1 MMKRS
6 VFNLF
11 RVKSNGGRL
20 VLSGNSQVFAAL
32 ILVSVFLAV
41 RASAEK
47 CDCADGAKDETSS
60 VSELSSDTNH
70 MCPVMPDEVAEDA
83 WTTVYQGKLV
93 RFCCNNCVDN
103 FRLKPEKYL
112 SALPQFAAPEQ
123 MEQSWSLSQWIS
135 PTRFRFLLIM
145 LCTFGVATIVWKLQ
159 SLRVEMGQKAFIS
172 PLVVNALL
180 GFSVATIVY
189 LSQYTNA
196 LKMEM
201 LKQEFKHGSSSTTY
215 ADYGYPP
222 VPTRPDIQPAFSHTF
237 YRGNDERS
245 SVLYNG
251 GNYQTAIFH
260 IELKNQDG
268 SSIKIGDKL
277 PQSSLQMNFAI
288 ERAKN
293 SPARMFSPKL
303 MDNIYLS
310 RNYEQTFD
318 VSDTISDKVPLTNV
332 DPETLWEASFDLG
345 IAAPAGSQKFDPATV
360 TISELARIEGITKEV
375 ATWFVRYRDAGYPIT
390 GVEDLRQAGI
400 TGVPAQILSASLSES
415 RFEGVVNVCEAK
427 IFEDRQLG
435 ARLHYGIKYDI
446 KVENGRLAEGSEVW
460 MGSLSRSEKAAKGAI
475 PDEQWLH
482 HKPLPEL
489 PEAQDISDE
498 LLGIDDYAFQ

>member
-1 MMKRS
+1 M
-6 VFNLF
+6 F
-11 RVKSNGGRL
+11 RVKSRGGQL
-20 VLSGNSQVFAAL
+20 VLSRNSIVFAAL
-32 ILVSVFLAV
+32 VLVSILLTV

-47 CDCADGAKDETSS
+47 CNCADGAKGEASS
-60 VSELSSDTNH
+60 FTELSSDTNH
-70 MCPVMPDEVAEDA
+70 MCPVMPEEVAEDA
-83 WTTVYQGKLV
+83 WTTIYKGKLV

-112 SALPQFAAPEQ
+112 SALPQFAATEQ
-123 MEQSWSLSQWIS
+123 VKQSWSLSQWIS
-135 PTRFRFLLIM
+135 PMQLRFLLIM

-159 SLRVEMGQKAFIS
+159 SLRVEMGHKAFIS

-180 GFSVATIVY
+180 GFAVATIVY
-189 LSQYTNA
+189 LSQYSSA

-201 LKQEFKHGSSSTTY
+201 LKQEFAHGSSSTTY

-251 GNYQTAIFH
+251 GNYQTAIFY
-260 IELKNQDG
+260 IEIKNQDG
-268 SSIKIGDKL
+268 SPIKIGDKL
-277 PQSSLQMNFAI
+277 PKSSLQMNFVI

-318 VSDTISDKVPLTNV
+318 VNDTISDKVPIASV
-332 DPETLWEASFDLG
+332 DSETRWEASFDLG
-345 IAAPAGSQKFDPATV
+345 IAAPTGSQKFDPATV
-360 TISELARIEGITKEV
+360 TVSELARIEGISEEV
-375 ATWFVRYRDAGYPIT
+375 ANWFVRYRDAGYPIT
-390 GVEDLRQAGI
+390 GAEDLRQAGI
-400 TGVPAQILSASLSES
+400 TGVSAQILSASLSES

-427 IFEDRQLG
+427 IFEGTQLG

-475 PDEQWLH
+475 PDEQWLNH
-482 HKPLPEL
+482 EPLPEL
-489 PEAQDISDE
+489 PSPQNISDE
-498 LLGIDDYAFQ
+498 LLGIDDYAF